1 MKNSSLGLLIAVAVV
16 YVPILILMIVNRR
29 TYTDVFVAG
38 MVVSF
43 FCLVLNYIFPPSG
56 MAIFLTV
63 HIFGVCLWIR
73 SLWNRTSDE

>member
-16 YVPILILMIVNRR
+16 YVPILILMVFNRR
-29 TYTDVFVAG
+29 AYTDVFVAG

-43 FCLVLNYIFPPSG
+43 FCLLLNWIFPPAG
-56 MAIFLTV
+56 MALFLTV

-73 SLWNRTSDE
+73 SLLNRKPEE